1 MERPLSTE
9 KQSSGVNPEI
19 APVQEHPSTSY
30 EGNPPTTYEDTEKT
44 RWERLWPVIACGAGL
59 FSDGY
64 LNGVIG
70 FVSTMLGKIYP
81 VAYASSPAQR
91 NVSSITFAGTV
102 VGILIFGYTSDH
114 YSRKWSFFASTVI
127 LILFA
132 ALSAGSYGAGGSSS
146 GLFAALTAWRFLLGI
161 GIGGEY
167 PAGSVGCAESTGELK
182 SGTRN
187 RWFILFTNVQIDIGF
202 VVSALVP
209 MIVVLCTGEDHLR
222 AAWRICLGL
231 GVIPPLSLLYLRL
244 KLNEP
249 EAYRRETMAK
259 AKTPWLLVLKFYWWR
274 LTIVS
279 LIWFIY
285 DFSGYSFSLFS
296 STIVDNLL
304 RDNSALWKTF
314 GWTTLIYLFY
324 LPGCIGGSFVSD
336 WLGPKLTL
344 GIGVLAQGIVGFIMA
359 GVYSYLA
366 RPSNV
371 AGFVIVYGVFLA
383 LGEFGPGDNIG
394 LIASKSCAT
403 AVRGQYYGI
412 AAAIGKIGAF
422 VGDQVLAILYDRYKD
437 TDIVKAGQYPFFV
450 SSALCI
456 LSAFIAFFLLP
467 HIGQDTIDEED
478 QKFRAYLAEH
488 GYDISQMGVQQES
501 ADHIV
506 GQSEVEGNE
515 EMSERMVKA

>member
-1 MERPLSTE
+1 
-9 KQSSGVNPEI
+9 
-19 APVQEHPSTSY
+19 
-30 EGNPPTTYEDTEKT
+30 
-44 RWERLWPVIACGAGL
+44 
-59 FSDGY
+59 
-64 LNGVIG
+64 VIG

-102 VGILIFGYTSDH
+102 VGMLIFGYTSDH
-114 YSRKWSFFASTVI
+114 YSRKWSLFASTVI

-304 RDNSALWKTF
+304 GDNSAL
-314 GWTTLIYLFY
+314 
-324 LPGCIGGSFVSD
+324 
-336 WLGPKLTL
+336 
-344 GIGVLAQGIVGFIMA
+344 
-359 GVYSYLA
+359 
-366 RPSNV
+366 
-371 AGFVIVYGVFLA
+371 
-383 LGEFGPGDNIG
+383 
-394 LIASKSCAT
+394 
-403 AVRGQYYGI
+403 
-412 AAAIGKIGAF
+412 
-422 VGDQVLAILYDRYKD
+422 
-437 TDIVKAGQYPFFV
+437 
-450 SSALCI
+450 
-456 LSAFIAFFLLP
+456 
-467 HIGQDTIDEED
+467 
-478 QKFRAYLAEH
+478 
-488 GYDISQMGVQQES
+488 
-501 ADHIV
+501 
-506 GQSEVEGNE
+506 
-515 EMSERMVKA
+515 